1 MRNPLLLDACIAIN
15 LLATDHSETIAETL
29 EIRFLMARQAA
40 TECAGL
46 DILHDKIAVRCQGTE
61 AATIA
66 FADVLPLADTEIDD
80 YVQLARDIDDG
91 EAATIAIA
99 KSRSLPM
106 ATDDRKARRVAIEVG
121 LATPIGTTSILRKYA
136 GIANLTPP
144 QVAEILQ
151 RVRND
156 ASYIPRHT
164 DENFAWWQQAIRP
177 GS

>member
-15 LLATDHSETIAETL
+15 LLATNHSESIAEAL
-29 EIRFLMARQAA
+29 EIHFLMARQAA
-40 TECAGL
+40 TECECL
-46 DILHDKIAVRCQGTE
+46 DIADDKIAVRRQGTE
-61 AATIA
+61 ATTMA
-66 FADVLPLADTEIDD
+66 FADVLSLVDAEIDD

-106 ATDDRKARRVAIEVG
+106 ATDDRKARRVAVEVG
-121 LATPIGTTSILRKYA
+121 LTIPIGTTSILRRYA

-144 QVAEILQ
+144 HVAELLQ

-164 DENFAWWQQAIRP
+164 DENFAWWQQAIHL